1 MNVYI
6 VYNLDKWPNNSKP
19 IFGATDIVENG
30 NKGKYIQL
38 SFADDK
44 IFDRVLVIILLE
56 IV

>member
-1 MNVYI
+1 MNAYI
-6 VYNLDKWPNNSKP
+6 VYNLDKWPNNLKP